1 MKHAHQLELT
11 VRPQQDDTTCGPTC
25 LEAVYRYYGRDT
37 SLERIAS
44 EVVTLPGGGTMAV
57 WLACHAL
64 QHGFDADI
72 YTYNLHI
79 FDPTWFQGETDL
91 AERLTEQRD
100 FKRDPGLSHA
110 TEGYLEFIRLGGR
123 LRFQELNGKL
133 IRRILNREQPIVT
146 GLSATYLYNCAR
158 ELCNQYDDVRGE
170 PTGHF
175 VVLRGYDKA
184 ARAVSI
190 ADPLLDNPRF
200 GAHYYTVK
208 IDRLIGAILL
218 GILTHDANLL
228 VIEPR
233 ESGDADAHA
242 RIPASVGDGS

>member
-11 VRPQQDDTTCGPTC
+11 VQPQKDDTTCGPTC
-25 LEAVYRYYGRDT
+25 LEAVYRYYGYDT
-37 SLERIAS
+37 SLDRLAA

-91 AERLTEQRD
+91 AERLVEQSN
-100 FKRDPGLSHA
+100 FKRDASLSHA
-110 TEGYLEFIRLGGR
+110 TEGYLEFLRLGGQ
-123 LRFQELNGKL
+123 LRFQELNGQL
-133 IRRILNREQPIVT
+133 IRRILNREQPILT

-158 ELCNQYDDVRGE
+158 EHRNQYDDVRGE
-170 PTGHF
+170 PAGHF

-184 ARAVSI
+184 ARAVSV
-190 ADPLLDNPRF
+190 ADPLLDNPRY

-208 IDRLIGAILL
+208 IDRLVGAILL
-218 GILTHDANLL
+218 GILTHDANLI
-228 VIEPR
+228 VIAPR
-233 ESGDADAHA
+233 ERSTAPA
-242 RIPASVGDGS
+242 RGRSTRNPET

>member
-1 MKHAHQLELT
+1 LKHAHQLELT
-11 VRPQQDDTTCGPTC
+11 VQPQQDNTTCGPTC
-25 LEAVYRYYGRDT
+25 LEAVYRYYGHDT
-37 SLERIAS
+37 ILDRVAA

-79 FDPTWFQGETDL
+79 FDPTWFQGDIEL
-91 AERLTEQRD
+91 AERLAEQRD
-100 FKRDPGLSHA
+100 FKQDPALAHA
-110 TEGYLEFIRLGGR
+110 TEGYLEFLRLGGR

-133 IRRILNREQPIVT
+133 IRRILNREQPILT

-158 ELCNQYDDVRGE
+158 ELGNEYDDVRGE

-184 ARAVSI
+184 ARAVSV

-200 GAHYYTVK
+200 GAHYYSVK

-233 ESGDADAHA
+233 EAAAVAARGDN
-242 RIPASVGDGS
+242 PASPHNRS